1 MSDSTSPRP
10 SFLSDGVYNL
20 LKTFALLYLPAA
32 GTLYFA
38 LAGIWHLPNPDEV
51 VGSITA
57 VDTFLG
63 VVLGL
68 SSVSYNKS
76 DAKYA
81 GVLNVVDPGEGL
93 DKMLTVGLDKHVED
107 IQGMPEV
114 TFRVNPNQ

>member
-1 MSDSTSPRP
+1 MSESTSPRP
-10 SFLSDGVYNL
+10 SHLSDGVYNL
-20 LKTFALLYLPAA
+20 LKNVALIYLPAV

-38 LAGIWHLPNPDEV
+38 LAGIWHLPSPNEV

-68 SSVSYNKS
+68 STASYNKS

-93 DKMLTVGLDKHVED
+93 DQMLTVGLDKHVEE
-107 IQGMPEV
+107 IRNMPEV